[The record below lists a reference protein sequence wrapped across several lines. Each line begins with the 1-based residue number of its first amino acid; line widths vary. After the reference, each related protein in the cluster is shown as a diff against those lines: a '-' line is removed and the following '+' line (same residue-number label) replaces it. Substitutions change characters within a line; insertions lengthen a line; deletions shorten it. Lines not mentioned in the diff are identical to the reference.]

1 MTTMSSLA
9 ALATVP
15 DAGTAFRADARFALS
30 ADITAPPP
38 PHTAQPED
46 PLALAWAEGYAEG
59 VRHARAEG
67 EAAQAAEA
75 EARAALDLSLTRLD
89 AEMAEDLRQRLHD
102 TVLALCDTALAPF
115 ALDHAAL
122 IGRIEQAVAMLARAE
137 DERVIRLHPTDLAL
151 VSPRLPAEWKITAD
165 PALERGA
172 LRIETQTGGVED
184 GPAQWRRA
192 LAEAFQSC

>member
-1 MTTMSSLA
+1 MSSLA
-9 ALATVP
+9 ALAAVP
-15 DAGTAFRADARFALS
+15 DAGTGFRADARFALS

-46 PLALAWAEGYAEG
+46 PLALSWAEGYAEG
-59 VRHARAEG
+59 VRHARAEA
-67 EAAQAAEA
+67 EAAQVAEA

-102 TVLALCDTALAPF
+102 TVLALCGATLAPF

-137 DERVIRLHPTDLAL
+137 DERTIRLHPADLAL